1 MKKINRYLLVG
12 IIIGVLGLF
21 GCGGDDVKPENIN
34 TVEEIKTESTA
45 SESTAVFRRFWSDP
59 PTLDPH
65 LTSDTTSAGIVVE
78 VFSGLVSLN
87 TELQIIP
94 DVAENWSIE
103 NGTIYTFTIRDNAKF
118 HNGNKITSQDFK
130 WSIERAADPA
140 TASPVADVYL
150 NDIVGAMDFIDGK
163 TDEISGIK
171 VIDDRTLQIIV
182 DAPKPYFLAKLTY
195 PTAFVLDK
203 ETVESGGRDWW
214 IDNPVGSGPFK
225 LDEYKIGERIVLVKN
240 DDYYREPAKI
250 AKVYNHLAG
259 GQGMAM
265 YENDEID
272 VVGVSMFDL
281 DRVLD
286 PEERLNKDLRAVPPS
301 FQIGYI
307 GFNGAMA
314 PFDDPKFRQALNHAV
329 DKELIAKEVMSGL
342 IKPAY
347 SILPKG
353 FPGYSPDVVGL
364 NYNPELA
371 QKLMSESQYSDV
383 ATRPR
388 ITISVPG
395 TGGTIGLDLEVI
407 IEMWKQVLGVEVDI
421 KQVEWATYLD
431 ELDKQSFQAYAGL
444 GWSAD
449 YPDPQ
454 DFLDILFH
462 SESSMNHGA
471 YANKEV
477 DALLERAR
485 IEPDVINR
493 MSLYNKAEQLILD
506 DAAWLPLWFTG
517 DSYILVKPHVKGFE
531 MTPMIIPKL
540 HLINLDS

>member
-1 MKKINRYLLVG
+1 M
-12 IIIGVLGLF
+12 
-21 GCGGDDVKPENIN
+21 
-34 TVEEIKTESTA
+34 
-45 SESTAVFRRFWSDP
+45 
-59 PTLDPH
+59 
-65 LTSDTTSAGIVVE
+65 
-78 VFSGLVSLN
+78 
-87 TELQIIP
+87 
-94 DVAENWSIE
+94 
-103 NGTIYTFTIRDNAKF
+103 
-118 HNGNKITSQDFK
+118 
-130 WSIERAADPA
+130 
-140 TASPVADVYL
+140 
-150 NDIVGAMDFIDGK
+150 
-163 TDEISGIK
+163 
-171 VIDDRTLQIIV
+171 
-182 DAPKPYFLAKLTY
+182 
-195 PTAFVLDK
+195 
-203 ETVESGGRDWW
+203 
-214 IDNPVGSGPFK
+214 
-225 LDEYKIGERIVLVKN
+225 
-240 DDYYREPAKI
+240 
-250 AKVYNHLAG
+250 
-259 GQGMAM
+259 
-265 YENDEID
+265 
-272 VVGVSMFDL
+272 
-281 DRVLD
+281 
-286 PEERLNKDLRAVPPS
+286 
-301 FQIGYI
+301 
-307 GFNGAMA
+307 
-314 PFDDPKFRQALNHAV
+314 
-329 DKELIAKEVMSGL
+329 
-342 IKPAY
+342 
-347 SILPKG
+347 
-353 FPGYSPDVVGL
+353 VGL

-371 QKLMSESQYSDV
+371 KKLMSESQYSDV

-421 KQVEWATYLD
+421 QQVEWATYLD